1 MSPTLGDGWSNKL
14 KVGWTEGEGIQA
26 TRGGVALA
34 GRQST
39 PARTG
44 VLQITASG
52 QLLRPCEVHPV
63 LLALRRCRVLLA
75 TVADLQSPALE
86 LRDPP

>member
-1 MSPTLGDGWSNKL
+1 MSPTLGGGRSNKL
-14 KVGWTEGEGIQA
+14 REGWTEGEGIQA

-44 VLQITASG
+44 VLQITAS
-52 QLLRPCEVHPV
+52 
-63 LLALRRCRVLLA
+63 AA
-75 TVADLQSPALE
+75 SS
-86 LRDPP
+86 